1 MARLMIGQAAPLS
14 LPSLTDVVFYRNVFS
29 IIGVNNEPINRE
41 LKMKKILL
49 AGVASLATLLP
60 GIAAAEYP
68 EKPVEFIVPWPPGD
82 LEDVLTRMIAEDFSA
97 KYGVPAAVVNKPGG
111 GGGPFPGAIEAAA
124 APADGYTVGSFVMG
138 VPVVGPNIGIPE
150 LNPFPFEPLGAF
162 VTYPFVIVTG
172 GNAPYQTMD
181 ELAAHAQDNDVVL
194 GHFGAPL
201 VPTKVTL
208 ALAKTKGFSYGSDA
222 AFDNLDC
229 NTLASGDVDVMNTT
243 LQLVLPCLDDITVL
257 ASVTKERIPLAPDA
271 PTVAEMAPELDM
283 ALWNGLFIHKD
294 TPADVR
300 EKIIAVAKETMAS
313 DRALK
318 LAADTG
324 ASVYWEGPADTIARI
339 ESNKAVMGVANGML
353 E

>member
-1 MARLMIGQAAPLS
+1 MIAGAAA
-14 LPSLTDVVFYRNVFS
+14 
-29 IIGVNNEPINRE
+29 
-41 LKMKKILL
+41 L
-49 AGVASLATLLP
+49 AALLP
-60 GIAAAEYP
+60 GLALAEYP

-82 LEDVLTRMIAEDFSA
+82 LEDVLTRMIAEDFST
-97 KYGVPAAVVNKPGG
+97 KYGVAAAVVNKPGG

-138 VPVVGPNIGIPE
+138 VPVVGPNIGIPQ

-172 GNAPYQTMD
+172 GNAPYSTMD
-181 ELAAHAQDNDVVL
+181 ELAAHAKDNDVVL

-208 ALAKTKGFSYGSDA
+208 ALAAAKGFSYGSDA

-243 LQLVLPCLDDITVL
+243 LQLVLPCLDSIKVL
-257 ASVTKERIPLAPDA
+257 ASVTGDRISLTPDA
-271 PTVAEMAPELDM
+271 PTVAEMAPDLDM
-283 ALWNGLFIHKD
+283 DLWNGLFIHKD

-300 EKIIAVAKETMAS
+300 AKIIDSAKATMMSA
-313 DRALK
+313 RAQK

-324 ASVYWEGPADTIARI
+324 ASVYWQGPEDTAARI
-339 ESNKAVMGVANGML
+339 ESNKAVMAVANGMI